1 MMIGPVGVVGV
12 VGVVGAPL
20 PGLGATG
27 PKGTP
32 LSKVRPGAWSTKRTG
47 LHSVSPRFIAMN
59 PRRYVPAV
67 LTWYVATCQPV
78 AP

>member
-1 MMIGPVGVVGV
+1 MTIGPVGV

-32 LSKVRPGAWSTKRTG
+32 LSKVRPGAWSTNSTG
-47 LHSVSPRFIAMN
+47 LHAVSFRFNDMN

-67 LTWYVATCQPV
+67 LTW
-78 AP
+78 